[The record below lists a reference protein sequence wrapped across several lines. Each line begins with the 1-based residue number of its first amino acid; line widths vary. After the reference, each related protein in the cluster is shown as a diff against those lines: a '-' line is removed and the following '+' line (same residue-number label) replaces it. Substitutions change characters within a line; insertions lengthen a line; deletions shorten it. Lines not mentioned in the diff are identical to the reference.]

1 MKYPQYTLEAR
12 RHIAEI
18 YSYIKNQNPSAAT
31 GVVVRIHLTIRSVG
45 LFPRMGRIS
54 AARNTYEL
62 LVKGLPYVIVYEL
75 NQKRTEVIILGI
87 FHGAQDR

>member
-1 MKYPQYTLEAR
+1 MKGPQYTLEAR

-18 YSYIKNQNPSAAT
+18 YLYIKNQNPSAAV
-31 GVVVRIHLTIRSVG
+31 GVVVRIHLTARAVS
-45 LFPRMGRIS
+45 LFPRMGRVS
-54 AARNTYEL
+54 ATRNTYEL

-75 NQKRTEVIILGI
+75 NRKRNEVVILGV